1 MSLPATRLAMK
12 GVQPL
17 IVDDN
22 VQSLDLVC
30 AILMGF
36 GINKTVK
43 CGSAAE
49 ARDLLLVRV
58 FDLVIVD
65 CEMPDEDGYALVRDI
80 RSDPQ
85 GPNFTVPILMMSAV
99 TPKSKV
105 ETARDDGANFTI
117 AKPVSP
123 TTLLER
129 MLWVAQSN
137 RVFISDPGYC
147 GPDRRFRTVPLP
159 DGITERRNADLILT
173 AKPERALSQEEIDGL
188 FT

>member
-1 MSLPATRLAMK
+1 MTLPTTRLGLK
-12 GVQPL
+12 GIEPL

-22 VQSLDLVC
+22 TQSLEVVT

-36 GINKTVK
+36 GINKAIK
-43 CGSAAE
+43 CMSSAE
-49 ARDLLLVRV
+49 ARDMLLTRL

-65 CEMPDEDGYALVRDI
+65 CEMPEEDGYTLVRHI

-99 TPKSKV
+99 TPRSKI
-105 ETARDDGANFTI
+105 EIARDGGANFTI

-123 TTLLER
+123 TVLLER
-129 MLWVAQSN
+129 MLWIAQSD
-137 RVFISDPGYC
+137 RLFISDPGYC

-159 DGITERRNADLILT
+159 EGMSERRNADLVLT
-173 AKPERALSQEEIDGL
+173 AKPERTLSQDEIDGL

>member
-1 MSLPATRLAMK
+1 MSLPNTRLGLK
-12 GVQPL
+12 GVEPL

-22 VQSLDLVC
+22 NQSLEVVT

-43 CGSAAE
+43 CNSAAE
-49 ARDLLLVRV
+49 ARDMLLVRV

-65 CEMPDEDGYALVRDI
+65 CEMPEEDGYGLARHI
-80 RSDPQ
+80 RADPQ

-99 TPKSKV
+99 TPRSKV
-105 ETARDDGANFTI
+105 EAARDDGANFTI

-129 MLWVAQSN
+129 MLWIAQSN
-137 RVFISDPGYC
+137 RMFISDPGYC
-147 GPDRRFRTVPLP
+147 GPDRRFRTAPLQ
-159 DGITERRNADLILT
+159 DGVYERRNADLILT
-173 AKPERALSQEEIDGL
+173 AKPERALSQDEIDGL

>member
-1 MSLPATRLAMK
+1 MSLPTTRLAMK
-12 GVQPL
+12 AVEPL

-22 VQSLDLVC
+22 VQSLDLVA

-43 CGSAAE
+43 CGSASE
-49 ARDLLLVRV
+49 ARDMLLTRV

-65 CEMPDEDGYALVRDI
+65 CEMPDEGGYALVRDI
-80 RSDPQ
+80 RADPQ

-105 ETARDDGANFTI
+105 EAARDDGVNFTI

-123 TTLLER
+123 VTLLER

-137 RVFISDPGYC
+137 RMFISDPGYS

-159 DGITERRNADLILT
+159 DGMAERRNADLILT
-173 AKPERALSQEEIDGL
+173 AKPERALSQDEIDGL

>member
-1 MSLPATRLAMK
+1 MSLPTTRLAMK
-12 GVQPL
+12 AVAPL

-22 VQSLDLVC
+22 AQSLDLVA

-36 GINKTVK
+36 GINKAVK
-43 CGSAAE
+43 CLSAAE

-58 FDLVIVD
+58 FDLIIID
-65 CEMPDEDGYALVRDI
+65 CEMPEEDGYALVRHI

-85 GPNFTVPILMMSAV
+85 GPNFTVPVLMMSAV
-99 TPKSKV
+99 TPRSKV
-105 ETARDDGANFTI
+105 EAARDDCANFTI

-129 MLWVAQSN
+129 MLWIAQSS
-137 RVFISDPGYC
+137 RMFISDPGYC

-159 DGITERRNADLILT
+159 EGVSERRNADLILT
-173 AKPERALSQEEIDGL
+173 AKPERALSQDEIDGL

>member
-1 MSLPATRLAMK
+1 MSLPTTRLSMK
-12 GVQPL
+12 SVEPL

-22 VQSLDLVC
+22 TQSLEVVT

-36 GINKTVK
+36 GINKAVK
-43 CGSAAE
+43 CTSVAE
-49 ARDLLLVRV
+49 ARDMLLCRV

-65 CEMPDEDGYALVRDI
+65 CEMPDEGGYALVRTI
-80 RSDPQ
+80 RADPQ

-99 TPKSKV
+99 TPRSKV
-105 ETARDDGANFTI
+105 EAARDDGANFTI

-129 MLWVAQSN
+129 MLWIAQSQ
-137 RVFISDPGYC
+137 RMFISDPGYC
-147 GPDRRFRTVPLP
+147 GPDRRFRTVPLQ

-173 AKPERALSQEEIDGL
+173 AKPERALSQDEIDGL

>member
-1 MSLPATRLAMK
+1 MGLPTTRPGLK
-12 GVQPL
+12 SVQPL

-22 VQSLDLVC
+22 SQSLDVIT

-36 GINKTVK
+36 GINRTIK
-43 CGSAAE
+43 CTSAEE
-49 ARDLLLVRV
+49 ARDMLCGRV

-65 CEMPDEDGYALVRDI
+65 CEMPDEDGYGLVRHI
-80 RSDPQ
+80 RSDPE

-99 TPKSKV
+99 TPQSKV
-105 ETARDDGANFTI
+105 EAARDEGANFTI

-123 TTLLER
+123 TVLLER
-129 MLWVAQSN
+129 MLWIAQSE
-137 RVFISDPGYC
+137 RLFISAAGYS

-159 DGITERRNADLILT
+159 DGVSERRNADLMLT
-173 AKPERALSQEEIDGL
+173 AKPERALSQDEIDGL